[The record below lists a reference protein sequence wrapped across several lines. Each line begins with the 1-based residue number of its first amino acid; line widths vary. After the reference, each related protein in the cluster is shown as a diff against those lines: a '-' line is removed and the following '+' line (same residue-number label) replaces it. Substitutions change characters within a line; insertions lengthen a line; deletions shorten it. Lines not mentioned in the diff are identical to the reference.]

1 MTTAFLPRL
10 VNGQVGDPV
19 LFVDI
24 LRQKRALL
32 FDCGTLQA
40 LSPPEVLRVTDVFVS
55 HAHIDHFIGF
65 DHLLRLHL
73 GRGRRVRIYGP
84 TGITA
89 CVRGKLAGYTWN
101 LVQHQRLVFEVREYD
116 GRHVQVTEFLC
127 HRRFKPS
134 ESHKLPDANNIWHD
148 ELITVQATVLDHRTP
163 CLAYAV
169 VEHDFYNVDPVQLET
184 LGLRPGPWLNQLK
197 DGVRK
202 GQLAGLTYE
211 IEGNSFEAQKLAA
224 KLLIITRGQRLAYVT
239 DALGSPE
246 NLARIAQLANQA
258 DLLFCEG
265 AFLYEDR
272 ERARETFHLTAQ
284 QAGEAARL
292 ASAKRLVIFHFSP
305 KYEGRFSDLE
315 REAENAFVGS
325 P

>member
-1 MTTAFLPRL
+1 MKTAFLPRL

-32 FDCGTLQA
+32 FDCGTLHA
-40 LSPPEVLRVTDVFVS
+40 LSPPEILRVTDVFVS

-84 TGITA
+84 TGIIG

-116 GRHVQVTEFLC
+116 GQHTQVTEFLC

-134 ESHKLPDANNIWHD
+134 EHQQLPDTDSIWRD
-148 ELITVQATVLDHRTP
+148 ELITVRATVLDHRTP
-163 CLAYAV
+163 CLAYSV

-184 LGLRPGPWLNQLK
+184 LGLRPGPWLNRLK
-197 DGVRK
+197 EAVRT
-202 GQLAGLTYE
+202 GQLAGVTYE
-211 IEGNSFEAQKLAA
+211 IEGRLFEAQNLAEQ
-224 KLLIITRGQRLAYVT
+224 LLIITRGQRLAYVT

-265 AFLYEDR
+265 AFLHEDR
-272 ERARETFHLTAQ
+272 ERASETYHLTAR

-292 ASAKRLVIFHFSP
+292 AGAKRLVIFHFSP

-315 REAENAFVGS
+315 REAESALNS
-325 P
+325 

>member
-1 MTTAFLPRL
+1 MKTAFLPRL

-32 FDCGTLQA
+32 FDCGTLNA
-40 LSPPEVLRVTDVFVS
+40 LSPPEVLRVTDVFIS

-84 TGITA
+84 IGITG

-101 LVQHQRLVFEVREYD
+101 LVHHQRLVFEVREYD
-116 GRHVQVTEFLC
+116 GQRVHTTEFPC

-134 ESHKLPDANNIWHD
+134 DSRQLPDSDIVWHD
-148 ELITVQATVLDHRTP
+148 ELITVRATVLDHRTS
-163 CLAYAV
+163 CLAYSV

-184 LGLRPGPWLNQLK
+184 LGLRPGAWLNQLK
-197 DGVRK
+197 NLVRK
-202 GQLAGLTYE
+202 GQLSGATYE
-211 IEGNSFEAQKLAA
+211 LEGRHFEAQTLAEQ
-224 KLLIITRGQRLAYVT
+224 LLIITRGQQLAYVT
-239 DALGSPE
+239 DALGNSE
-246 NLARIAQLANQA
+246 NLGRIAKLANQA

-265 AFLYEDR
+265 AFLHEDL
-272 ERARETFHLTAQ
+272 ERARETYHLTAR

-292 ASAKRLVIFHFSP
+292 AGAKRLVVFHFSP

-315 REAENAFVGS
+315 REAENALHS
-325 P
+325 